1 MRNLFPRTEEQILTQ
16 GLHSMSVAN
25 DSLMEINESLKK
37 QNEELTLTVEAL
49 KARLLTNLTER
60 E

>member
-1 MRNLFPRTEEQILTQ
+1 MRNLFPRTEEQIITQ
-16 GLHSMSVAN
+16 GLNAMTVAN
-25 DSLMEINESLKK
+25 SALLEINEGLKK
-37 QNEELTLTVEAL
+37 QNEELALTVEAL

>member
-1 MRNLFPRTEEQILTQ
+1 MRNLFPRTDNQILTQ
-16 GLHSMSVAN
+16 GLNAMSVAN
-25 DSLMEINESLKK
+25 SSLMEINESLKQ
-37 QNEELTLTVEAL
+37 QNEELALTVEAL

>member
-1 MRNLFPRTEEQILTQ
+1 
-16 GLHSMSVAN
+16 MSAAN
-25 DSLMEINESLKK
+25 DSLMEINDILKK
-37 QNEELTLTVEAL
+37 QNEELALTVEAL